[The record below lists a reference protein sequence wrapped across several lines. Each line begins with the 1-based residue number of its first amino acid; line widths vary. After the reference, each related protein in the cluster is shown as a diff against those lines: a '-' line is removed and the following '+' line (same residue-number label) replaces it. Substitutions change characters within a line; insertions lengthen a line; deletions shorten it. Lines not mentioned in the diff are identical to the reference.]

1 MKMKMNTKSFCE
13 LVLSVLFIIF
23 AIMDYKLPS
32 DISEFSTSIW
42 GKMTFIILVIYL
54 FRNCN
59 PILALMSVVVALKIM
74 NQGVISKFTPNEYKK
89 NKAMT
94 SFNVLY
100 KTLEEDVVS
109 KIKPLGAKITKS
121 PYEPVLSDNHDAN
134 EL

>member
-1 MKMKMNTKSFCE
+1 MKMNTKSFCE

>member
-1 MKMKMNTKSFCE
+1 
-13 LVLSVLFIIF
+13 
-23 AIMDYKLPS
+23 MDYKLPS
-32 DISEFSTSIW
+32 DISEFSTSIL
-42 GKMTFIILVIYL
+42 GKLTIIILVIYL

-59 PILALMSVVVALKIM
+59 PILALMSVVVAFKIM
-74 NQGVISKFTPNEYKK
+74 NQGVISKFIPNEYKK

-121 PYEPVLSDNHDAN
+121 PYEPILSDNHDAN